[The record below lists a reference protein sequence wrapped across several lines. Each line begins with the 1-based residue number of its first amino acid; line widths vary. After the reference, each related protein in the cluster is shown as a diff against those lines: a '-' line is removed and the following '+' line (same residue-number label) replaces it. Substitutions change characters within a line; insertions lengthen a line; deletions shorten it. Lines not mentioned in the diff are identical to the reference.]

1 MVEISLP
8 FPVVMGIAALAVIGL
23 LAIFFFVCMLMGLD

>member
-8 FPVVMGIAALAVIGL
+8 FPVVMGIVGLAVIGL
-23 LAIFFFVCMLMGLD
+23 LTIFFFVLMILRID